1 MNERSLIITQ
11 KDLDLFTNHLSSSAN
26 VSVFNKTRLANNLR
40 EATVVEESEL
50 PADVVTMNT
59 FVKLLDL
66 ETNQEY
72 RFYLVAPAHANIKS
86 NKVSCLAPIGMALFG
101 YQTNAEIKWE
111 MPTGFKLYKLL
122 HVSRSDTKVL
132 VPENH

>member
-1 MNERSLIITQ
+1 MSEKTLIITQ
-11 KDLDLFTNHLSSSAN
+11 RDLDILDNHLNTSTN
-26 VSVFNKTRLANNLR
+26 ISVFNKTQLANDLR
-40 EATVVEESEL
+40 KATVVAECDL

-72 RFYLVAPAHANIKS
+72 KFYLVAPAHANIKS

-122 HVSRSDTKVL
+122 HVSRSDTPKL
-132 VPENH
+132 ETANR

>member
-1 MNERSLIITQ
+1 MNEKSLIITQ
-11 KDLDLFTNHLSSSAN
+11 KDLDLFNNHLSSSTN
-26 VSVFNKTRLANNLR
+26 ISVFNKTRLANDLDK
-40 EATVVEESEL
+40 ATVVESSDL

-72 RFYLVAPAHANIKS
+72 RFYLVAPADANIKS

-122 HVSRSDTKVL
+122 HVSRSDIPVL
-132 VPENH
+132 EAANH

>member
-1 MNERSLIITQ
+1 MKEKSLIITQ
-11 KDLDLFTNHLSSSAN
+11 KDLDLFNDHLSSSAN
-26 VSVFNKTRLANNLR
+26 ISVFNKTQLANDLR
-40 EATVVEESEL
+40 KATVVEESDL

-59 FVKLLDL
+59 FVKLLDV

-72 RFYLVAPAHANIKS
+72 RFYLVAPAHANIRS

-111 MPTGFKLYKLL
+111 MPTGFKLYRLL
-122 HVSRSDTKVL
+122 HVSRSEAPVL
-132 VPENH
+132 EPANH

>member
-1 MNERSLIITQ
+1 MTEKSLIITQ
-11 KDLDLFTNHLSSSAN
+11 RDLDLFNDHLSSSTN
-26 VSVFNKTRLANNLR
+26 ISVFNKTRLANDLR
-40 EATVVEESEL
+40 NATVVEECDL

-59 FVKLLDL
+59 FVKLLDI

-72 RFYLVAPAHANIKS
+72 RFYLVAPGLANIKT

-101 YQTNAEIKWE
+101 YQTNAVIKWE

-122 HVSRSDTKVL
+122 HVSRADTPVL
-132 VPENH
+132 EPAN